1 MSRLTFNGIEGTVV
15 EQSPHGN
22 FLVVR
27 LTRRVVICG
36 TYSNQFCWEES
47 HDAES
52 GFESFIT
59 YVGLKSTV
67 LGFQDELRQFYAWIG
82 NHGGYFNYRNEKL
95 RKAER
100 VRSFKFEC
108 KIRGLDPETIPS
120 LLGYNFINI

>member
-15 EQSPHGN
+15 EQSPHGS
-22 FLVVR
+22 FVVVK
-27 LTRRVVICG
+27 LSRRVTICG
-36 TYSNQFCWEES
+36 TFTNQFCWEETPDS
-47 HDAES
+47 DS

-67 LGFQDELRQFYAWIG
+67 LGFQDELRQFYAWIA
-82 NHGGYFNYRNEKL
+82 NHGGYFNYRSEKL

-100 VRSFKFEC
+100 VRSFKFES
-108 KIRGLDPETIPS
+108 KIRGLDPETISS